1 MRSCRVN
8 LPIIGSV
15 GMEILGPQYTISG
28 GISYS
33 KESGEADPEFSVTLV
48 DVSGDVGG
56 SFNVG
61 SMFGAS
67 ISYWAKYSLSVIAI
81 VHGRSVD
88 FNVSHGWHGGGTSTI
103 YTPAG
108 NINIEFSLYDYQSP
122 FAGGN
127 SNIMN
132 GGDKYANS
140 SYYSSL
146 FVLCFCWC
154 WNCEFCGCW
163 LLCQC

>member
-1 MRSCRVN
+1 MSGMRSCRVN

-33 KESGEADPEFSVTLV
+33 KECGEADPEFSVTLV

-88 FNVSHGWHGGGTSTI
+88 FNVSHGWHDGGTSTI

-127 SNIMN
+127 SNIM
-132 GGDKYANS
+132 K
-140 SYYSSL
+140 
-146 FVLCFCWC
+146 WR
-154 WNCEFCGCW
+154 
-163 LLCQC
+163 